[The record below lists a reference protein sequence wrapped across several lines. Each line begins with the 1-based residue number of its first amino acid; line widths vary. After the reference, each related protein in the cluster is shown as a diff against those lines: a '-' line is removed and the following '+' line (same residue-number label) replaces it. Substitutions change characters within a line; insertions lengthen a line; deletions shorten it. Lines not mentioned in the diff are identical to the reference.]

1 MEPKNNAGALFKNQ
15 HKTNDKQPDYKGDA
29 IINGEPKQISAW
41 INTSAKGLKY
51 MSLTFQEPRDE
62 NKVKIEVKTEP
73 LPPIVN
79 NDLPF

>member
-1 MEPKNNAGALFKNQ
+1 MEQKNNAGVLFKNNN
-15 HKTNDKQPDYKGDA
+15 KKNDKQPDYKGDA

-51 MSLTFQEPRDE
+51 MSLTFQEPRE
-62 NKVKIEVKTEP
+62 QTEVKTEP

>member
-1 MEPKNNAGALFKNQ
+1 MDQKNNAGVLFKNQ

-41 INTSAKGLKY
+41 INTSVKGLKY
-51 MSLTFQEPRDE
+51 MSLTFQEPRE
-62 NKVKIEVKTEP
+62 QTEVKTEP

>member
-29 IINGEPKQISAW
+29 IINGELKQISAW

-73 LPPIVN
+73 LLPIVN

>member
-1 MEPKNNAGALFKNQ
+1 MDQKNNAGVLFKNQ
-15 HKTNDKQPDYKGDA
+15 YKTNDKQPDYKGDA

>member
-1 MEPKNNAGALFKNQ
+1 MEPKNNSGALFKNMNKNAET
-15 HKTNDKQPDYKGDA
+15 HPDYQGSA
-29 IINGEPKQISAW
+29 IINGELKQISAW

-51 MSLTFQEPRDE
+51 MSLTFQEPRE
-62 NKVKIEVKTEP
+62 QTEVKTEVKTQP